1 MSNFGRYI
9 LMTLGLFCMSL
20 ATLIGVATL
29 SILVDGSSDSSVSEG
44 ASGATASAVIVVVM
58 AVPIG
63 FIVWLGRYLLR
74 KARNGKIEA
83 GGGANLGSIFLLL
96 AGIIIGLTGISLEAA
111 MVTVELQNTENG
123 LFTSTVLMGLLIVA
137 IFFAPPSAAAIWLSL
152 SIMKARRN
160 NGIGKKE
167 KAPAPTKVP
176 SSSSQY
182 RMVGGEREPML
193 IRPEKVP
200 ASSKKQTAASAEP
213 ETLTCSGCGAK
224 KTALAGEAA
233 ICDYCGTA
241 LR

>member
-1 MSNFGRYI
+1 
-9 LMTLGLFCMSL
+9 MSL

-29 SILVDGSSDSSVSEG
+29 SIIVEGSSDSTVSEG

-58 AVPIG
+58 AVPVG
-63 FIVWLGRYLLR
+63 FIIWLGRYLLR

-83 GGGANLGSIFLLL
+83 GGGAKLGSILLLL
-96 AGIIIGLTGISLEAA
+96 AGIIIGLAGI
-111 MVTVELQNTENG
+111 
-123 LFTSTVLMGLLIVA
+123 LLIIALAVTGSQNINEPVLSSSVFWMGVVA
-137 IFFAPPSAAAIWLSL
+137 VAAFFGSPSAAAIWLSL

-224 KTALAGEAA
+224 KTALAGETA